1 MPLLMF
7 MTCFFHL
14 AIPSRGVPVC
24 CQNDPSCFVLHHTDE
39 LVPHIYH
46 YLPSDKA
53 TTWRFQNLG
62 TNYIY
67 IYIFNPFPPNLPAYP
82 PMSSNMARKFS
93 NFIQVC
99 WTGSFSNRTQ
109 RGSSRKPILI
119 AGWYSHSLPLV
130 CIYIYRWTYPH
141 VKGSPGLYDGNIHI
155 NMNFPSMVPVPA

>member
-1 MPLLMF
+1 MF

-93 NFIQVC
+93 NFLQVEQGVSQIELNGEVPESQY
-99 WTGSFSNRTQ
+99 WLPDGLPTQ
-109 RGSSRKPILI
+109 
-119 AGWYSHSLPLV
+119 
-130 CIYIYRWTYPH
+130 CRWTYPH
-141 VKGSPGLYDGNIHI
+141 VKGSPGFYDGNIHI
-155 NMNFPSMVPVPA
+155 NMNFPWISMNLVPVPAELP